1 MVQCASTV
9 VVAAFDCPFVYLSVR
24 TFLLIATFSL
34 RFPLRAFCSF
44 LRTREEG
51 TGGFRRGIPALC
63 ATETLRGSTSKPGF
77 RNKPQG
83 RLPYQAN
90 RFCATNREVAIETRE
105 VMDLGNSR
113 TAGSFPPSALCGG
126 AIEKPDFG
134 FPGRVYATSS
144 LACREVHAPARFL
157 VWVFFCHARN
167 RRVG

>member
-1 MVQCASTV
+1 MIVLSCTCLYVRFCLLPRFHCASH
-9 VVAAFDCPFVYLSVR
+9 CGPFVPFCEPEKR
-24 TFLLIATFSL
+24 E
-34 RFPLRAFCSF
+34 RAGF
-44 LRTREEG
+44 G
-51 TGGFRRGIPALC
+51 AGFRRCVRQKRFVVRPPSPVS
-63 ATETLRGSTSKPGF
+63 ETS
-77 RNKPQG
+77 QG